1 MKNKQHNIFVEYAI
15 KIFMIILSA
24 LISAYVL
31 EVFMQPSNLISG
43 GFTGVAILIV
53 EIFKKFNIDVSLSLL
68 IPLLNLPVAILC
80 MRAISKKF
88 VFLSVLQII
97 MTSVFLNF
105 CHFEPIFHNIFLSIS
120 IGAFIYGIMV
130 VLALRAGGSTGG
142 TDFIALYVSNK
153 INKTIWEYVFVFNMI
168 LLIIFGF
175 ITNWDN
181 AGYSIIFQFITTRT
195 INTFYNRYQ
204 RMTIQIMTDK
214 GDEIIDEYIN
224 NYTRGITKTIG
235 YGGYT
240 KKEKTVCYT
249 IVSVYDVADIS
260 KFVLRIDPDAI
271 INVYRTEQFYGK
283 FYIPEL

>member
-1 MKNKQHNIFVEYAI
+1 MKKQYNLYLEYTV
-15 KIFMIILSA
+15 KILMIITSSF
-24 LISAYVL
+24 ISAFVL
-31 EVFMQPSNLISG
+31 QVFMTPSNLLSG
-43 GFTGVAILIV
+43 GFTGVALLIV
-53 EIFKKFNIDVSLSLL
+53 AIGKKVNIDISLSVLL
-68 IPLLNLPVAILC
+68 LMLNIPVAIMC
-80 MRAISKKF
+80 AKAISKKF
-88 VFLSVLQII
+88 VFLSMLQIFT
-97 MTSVFLNF
+97 TSTFLKIF
-105 CHFEPIFHNIFLSIS
+105 HFEPIFHNILLSIS
-120 IGAFIYGIMV
+120 IGAFIYGLHI

-142 TDFIALYVSNK
+142 TDFIALYFSNK
-153 INKTIWEYVFVFNMI
+153 LNRTIWDYVFVFNMI
-168 LLIIFGF
+168 LLLIFGF

-214 GDEIIDEYIN
+214 GDEIIEKYIST
-224 NYTRGITKTIG
+224 YTRGITKTIG

-240 KKEKTVCYT
+240 KQEKCVCYT

-260 KFVLRIDPDAI
+260 KLILSIDPDAI